1 MIQLRTLGRFLSGI
15 KGVYNELNPATLTG
29 ALDVVIVEDSNG
41 TFKCG
46 PFHVRFGKMGTI
58 NPADKSVEVYING
71 ELVTSLHMRLG
82 SAGYAYFVDDAEAV
96 AVDSDSESASVPVD
110 NSEVQT
116 PLFRMRSAEDLT
128 DSSNLT
134 MSNRRRRRKARKDAP
149 VSENHPDHFTFESTS
164 FTPNELQ
171 PPSPP
176 TYLSDNECERLQSS
190 TFNTILESSQQEP
203 RTNDPSPVPTTSF
216 DSPTQLTFS
225 KDISSSPVRSSTKEA
240 HVSGSPGVYLEDLV
254 TTKVDESI
262 KQAYLYMTTSKNRPN
277 DQYSSQELNAVDA
290 GYRSDTEL
298 SAQQSVSSLNLVRE
312 LKLSLCGGLSADSQV
327 NEESFYA
334 SLVTFEDFSKDP
346 AGIISNPNLVLFLN
360 GKYYNWG
367 MGAPLLLS
375 YICFQTELP
384 YSSILR
390 LEQDFMPKKR
400 PRRKAWFSWGTT
412 EPETTKPELGKTEDP
427 VSNIH
432 ANEVTREIS
441 QTLPVPEA
449 LNGNNKNE
457 EKKDR
462 PHRKLRLTSEE
473 VLNLGLKPGVNS
485 AEFRIVTKFQG
496 TYSCSANIYLWRSD
510 DQLESSGSPDEV
522 FSRAASYLQ
531 EVANSLTSDQ
541 LLFFYARFKQAT
553 EGVCNKPDPGF
564 LQPKARQ
571 KWRAWKALADMPPEV
586 AQREYVDK
594 MNEVAPDWSLSSNC
608 SKPQVHFGP
617 RVSRPVFSEEG
628 VTKTDGGQLVPLIEL
643 VKDGELEPV
652 NEFLKL
658 HPDSVREV
666 DSEGMTALHWAC
678 DRGFYEI
685 VLTLLSHGANVNAI
699 TSDGQSPLHF
709 ASCCEHEQVTR
720 LLLDR
725 GADKNLRDADGD
737 TPSLQFLSQE
747 SR

>member
-1 MIQLRTLGRFLSGI
+1 M
-15 KGVYNELNPATLTG
+15 G
-29 ALDVVIVEDSNG
+29 A
-41 TFKCG
+41 
-46 PFHVRFGKMGTI
+46 I

-96 AVDSDSESASVPVD
+96 TVDSDSESVSVPVD
-110 NSEVQT
+110 NSEVHT

-128 DSSNLT
+128 DSANLT
-134 MSNRRRRRKARKDAP
+134 MGNRRRRRKARKDAP
-149 VSENHPDHFTFESTS
+149 VSENHPEHFTFESTS

-176 TYLSDNECERLQSS
+176 SYLSDNECERLQSS

-216 DSPTQLTFS
+216 DSPTQLASS
-225 KDISSSPVRSSTKEA
+225 KDLSSSPVRPSTKEA
-240 HVSGSPGVYLEDLV
+240 HVAGSPGVYLEDLV

-262 KQAYLYMTTSKNRPN
+262 KQAYLYMTTSKNSPN

-290 GYRSDTEL
+290 GYRSDTEQ

-312 LKLSLCGGLSADSQV
+312 LKISLCGGLSADSQV

-346 AGIISNPNLVLFLN
+346 AGIVSNPNLVLFLN

-432 ANEVTREIS
+432 VNEVTHELPK
-441 QTLPVPEA
+441 TVPVPEA

-462 PHRKLRLTSEE
+462 PHRRLRLTSEE

-510 DQLESSGSPDEV
+510 DQVVVSDVDGTITRSDLLGHVLPMLGHDWTHNGVAELY
-522 FSRAASYLQ
+522 SRIASNGYKFVYLSARAIGQAGVTRSYLQ
-531 EVANSLTSDQ
+531 HVFQHGKYRLPDGPVLLSPSSLMDALHREVIEGKPEIFKIECLAELREIFGPDASPFFAAFGNRQNDVLAYTEAGFEPCRIFTVNPNGMLRNECLPDHSSSFDELISLTDHI
-541 LLFFYARFKQAT
+541 FP
-553 EGVCNKPDPGF
+553 C
-564 LQPKARQ
+564 
-571 KWRAWKALADMPPEV
+571 
-586 AQREYVDK
+586 
-594 MNEVAPDWSLSSNC
+594 LSSYNY
-608 SKPQVHFGP
+608 STY
-617 RVSRPVFSEEG
+617 EELG
-628 VTKTDGGQLVPLIEL
+628 SYQQT
-643 VKDGELEPV
+643 
-652 NEFLKL
+652 
-658 HPDSVREV
+658 
-666 DSEGMTALHWAC
+666 DSEDESPKH
-678 DRGFYEI
+678 
-685 VLTLLSHGANVNAI
+685 ANAPIDMSVYSSFAFWRNNSTYASN
-699 TSDGQSPLHF
+699 TSNPPNIH
-709 ASCCEHEQVTR
+709 
-720 LLLDR
+720 
-725 GADKNLRDADGD
+725 
-737 TPSLQFLSQE
+737 
-747 SR
+747 